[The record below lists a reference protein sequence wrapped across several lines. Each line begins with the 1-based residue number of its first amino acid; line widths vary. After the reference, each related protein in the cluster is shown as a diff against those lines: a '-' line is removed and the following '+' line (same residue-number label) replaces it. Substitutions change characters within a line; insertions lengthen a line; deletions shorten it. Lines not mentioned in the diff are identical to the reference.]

1 MKKRILQLETSRGLE
16 CDAEKTK
23 TKLQTL
29 NQQKNVDFQGL
40 LINSIQGVRKPNG
53 RGGITPFQTL

>member
-16 CDAEKTK
+16 RDVEKTK

-29 NQQKNVDFQGL
+29 NQQK
-40 LINSIQGVRKPNG
+40 I
-53 RGGITPFQTL
+53 